1 MRFCSMIAAA
11 TLGLGLAGT
20 AQAAPTASLQSA
32 VDVGPA
38 PQIELDGAQSITAH
52 AQGSDDEEGADAP
65 GAGEQNDDAG
75 TEDRCALFRISF
87 FNG

>member
-38 PQIELDGAQSITAH
+38 PQIELVRG
-52 AQGSDDEEGADAP
+52 GCGF
-65 GAGEQNDDAG
+65 GEHRTYSGYCRYNHG
-75 TEDRCALFRISF
+75 WRGRVRYRH
-87 FNG
+87 NHWY